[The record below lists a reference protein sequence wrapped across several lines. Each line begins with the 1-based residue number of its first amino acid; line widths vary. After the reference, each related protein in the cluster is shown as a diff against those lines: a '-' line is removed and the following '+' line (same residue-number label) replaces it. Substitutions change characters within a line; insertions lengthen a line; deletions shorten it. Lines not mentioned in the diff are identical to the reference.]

1 MLRLLLVHVSSILP
15 VVNVDDGRC
24 WPVVNDKICICIDI
38 RTYMY
43 IIKLL
48 QLLIWDI
55 FLCNTMRN
63 FSFETFLCVDIF
75 MFVID
80 GCLYSQFTAQGLMI
94 TARNYLDV
102 YPYDRWNAKVTIK
115 RVGELWNISVYI
127 LNHFF
132 LPLFHGF
139 FCRLSRY
146 IKKETVSSQ
155 ILLMWVLVEAYHV
168 IFLI

>member
-1 MLRLLLVHVSSILP
+1 
-15 VVNVDDGRC
+15 
-24 WPVVNDKICICIDI
+24 
-38 RTYMY
+38 
-43 IIKLL
+43 
-48 QLLIWDI
+48 
-55 FLCNTMRN
+55 
-63 FSFETFLCVDIF
+63 

-132 LPLFHGF
+132 LTL
-139 FCRLSRY
+139 L
-146 IKKETVSSQ
+146 VSSADYPGISRRRQ
-155 ILLMWVLVEAYHV
+155 FPAKFY
-168 IFLI
+168 

>member
-1 MLRLLLVHVSSILP
+1 M
-15 VVNVDDGRC
+15 
-24 WPVVNDKICICIDI
+24 
-38 RTYMY
+38 
-43 IIKLL
+43 IKLL
-48 QLLIWDI
+48 QLLILDI
-55 FLCNTMRN
+55 LCNTIRDL
-63 FSFETFLCVDIF
+63 FSFETFPCVDIF

-132 LPLFHGF
+132 LTLFHGF

-155 ILLMWVLVEAYHV
+155 ILLM
-168 IFLI
+168 

>member
-1 MLRLLLVHVSSILP
+1 MLRLLLVHVSSILQ

-38 RTYMY
+38 KTYMY

-48 QLLIWDI
+48 QLLVWDI
-55 FLCNTMRN
+55 FLCNTIRD
-63 FSFETFLCVDIF
+63 FSSETFPCVYIF

-115 RVGELWNISVYI
+115 RVGELWNISVSI
-127 LNHFF
+127 IKSLLSDTFSWF
-132 LPLFHGF
+132 LLQTIPVYQEGDSFQPNSIDVG
-139 FCRLSRY
+139 
-146 IKKETVSSQ
+146 IG
-155 ILLMWVLVEAYHV
+155 
-168 IFLI
+168 